1 MDKSKLSLL
10 RRQSLVRRVHE
21 NEEITEKR
29 AQFVLRQSTKMKSK
43 LDKSLCQTM
52 EMSNRVQHA
61 WDEINN
67 TARKKLDSIEK
78 RKPFMPSIV
87 ARSQKDW

>member
-10 RRQSLVRRVHE
+10 RRQSLVRRVQE

-29 AQFVLRQSTKMKSK
+29 AQFVLNQSNKMKSK

-52 EMSNRVQHA
+52 EMSNRVQDA
-61 WDEINN
+61 MDKINN
-67 TARKKLDSIEK
+67 TAKKKLDAIEK
-78 RKPFMPSIV
+78 REPFIPRIV
-87 ARSQKDW
+87 TRS